1 MSAHARGYDRSV
13 TEPDLPAMS
22 RLIAHAF
29 ATPPE
34 LTSVWLRNAG
44 LEESRVMRDG
54 AGVPEACLLRV
65 PQGHYYGGHSVPAL
79 GIAGVAV
86 APEAR
91 GRGLAREMMR
101 AALLEGAEE
110 GWALSSLY
118 ASTQSLYRQVGFE
131 QAGSRCAVKM
141 RASEFRIGADG
152 GGDWKQIAVRPLA
165 EGDQE
170 SVRACYRAFAER
182 FDGLLD
188 RGPYCWKRVSNLRN
202 EPFTGFGFVAP
213 HGALEGY
220 VYLHQRRNAATGHH
234 DIATTDVVFTTAR
247 AGRAIIKFFGG
258 FATTADDVFL
268 CSGPTHPLLALLEQQ
283 NFKLELQ
290 NFWMLRVVD
299 ARKALEGRGWAPGL
313 RAEATLEV
321 TDSLLPRNNGL
332 WRLRI
337 ADGRAS
343 VDHAPGARTGED
355 ALRVTERGL
364 AALYSGM
371 FSARQAVMTG
381 LAEGTEA
388 AIASA
393 ERAFPGGSPWMLEIF

>member
-1 MSAHARGYDRSV
+1 MSVAGYDSAI
-13 TEPDLPAMS
+13 TEADLPAMS

-34 LTSVWLRNAG
+34 LTSVWLKNAG
-44 LEESRVMRDG
+44 LGESRVMRDS
-54 AGVPEACLLRV
+54 AGTPEACLLRV
-65 PQGHYYGGHSVPAL
+65 PQGHFYGGRSVPAL

-101 AALLEGAEE
+101 ASMLEAAEE

-131 QAGSRCAVKM
+131 QAGVRCALKL
-141 RASEFRIGADG
+141 RAADFRLGDDG
-152 GGDWKQIAVRPLA
+152 GGDWKKVDVRALA
-165 EGDQE
+165 DADEE
-170 SVRACYRAFAER
+170 SVRGCYRAFAER

-202 EPFTGFGFVAP
+202 ELFNGFGFFGA

-220 VYLHQRRNAATGHH
+220 VYLNQRRNAATGHH
-234 DIATTDVVFTTAR
+234 DIQTTDVVFTTAR
-247 AGRAIIKFFGG
+247 AGRAIIRFFGG
-258 FATTADDVFL
+258 FATTADEVFI
-268 CSGPTHPLLALLEQQ
+268 SAAPNHPLLALLEQQ
-283 NFKLELQ
+283 CFKLELQ
-290 NFWMLRVVD
+290 NIWMLRVVD
-299 ARKALEGRGWAPGL
+299 VRAALEGRGWASGL
-313 RAEATLEV
+313 HAEAALEV
-321 TDSLLPRNNGL
+321 TDALLPRNNGV

-337 ADGRAS
+337 ADGRGS
-343 VDHAPGARTGED
+343 VGHAPGARTGED
-355 ALRVTERGL
+355 ALRMTERGF

-381 LAEGTEA
+381 LAEGSEA
-388 AIASA
+388 AIAAA